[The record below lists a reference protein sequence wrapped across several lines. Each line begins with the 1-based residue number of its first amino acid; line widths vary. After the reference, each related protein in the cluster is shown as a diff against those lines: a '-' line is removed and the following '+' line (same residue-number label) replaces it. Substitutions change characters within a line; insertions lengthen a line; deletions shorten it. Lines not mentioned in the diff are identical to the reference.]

1 MRTGGDLVAETLVAL
16 GATTVFGEPG
26 QHALALFDALRRSPL
41 RYVGCRTELGV
52 AFAADGHARATGTVT
67 PFMVS
72 TGPGALATLP
82 ALMESRLAC
91 APVVGISSQIPS
103 DGLGGRRKGYLHELP
118 DQAASFRGVATSVQ
132 VVRAASQIPSALA
145 QAWEAALSVPQG
157 PAWVEIPQDILLAPT
172 DIPVV
177 AGLSVRPRTPLPRAE
192 LVRQAVQ
199 ALDAAS
205 NPVILAGGG
214 VSLSGA
220 GPELLALAERL
231 RSPVATTFA
240 AKGVFPR
247 EHPLS
252 LGSWLED
259 RFVTEFLE
267 EADVLLVAGSGLG
280 ELSSN
285 YHTMRPRGRVI
296 HIEADAGKLEANTSG
311 SLAVH
316 GDAKATLGALAAAVR
331 PRQGDGRAEAAVA
344 DLSRR
349 VRERLTGHE
358 QEFALLEAIPSGV
371 LSFWD
376 MTILTYWAW
385 SAFPGH
391 MWSAQGAGGLGY
403 ALPAAVGAA
412 ASGQRALAISGDG
425 GAMYGL
431 AELATM
437 RQHDLDVTWLIVDDG
452 GYGILREYMTG
463 AFGTP
468 TGTELARPDFAGLAA
483 SFGVPARVATPESLA
498 GQLAAALAE
507 PGPNVVVLH
516 ARPRMFAPT

>member
-1 MRTGGDLVAETLVAL
+1 MRTGGDLVVETLAAL

-26 QHALALFDALRRSPL
+26 QHALALFDALRRSSL

-118 DQAASFRGVATSVQ
+118 DQAASFRGVAVSVQ
-132 VVRAASQIPSALA
+132 VVRSAAQIPSALA

-157 PAWVEIPQDILLAPT
+157 PAWVEIPQDVLLAPT
-172 DIPVV
+172 DVPPP
-177 AGLSVRPRTPLPRAE
+177 AHLSVRPRTPLPRAE
-192 LVRQAVQ
+192 LVRQAAR
-199 ALDAAS
+199 ALDSAA

-214 VSLSGA
+214 ASLSGA

-231 RSPVATTFA
+231 RAPVATTFA
-240 AKGVFPR
+240 AKGVFPC

-252 LGSWLED
+252 LRSWLED
-259 RFVTEFLE
+259 RYVTDFLE
-267 EADVLLVAGSGLG
+267 QADVLLVAGTGLG

-285 YHTMRPRGRVI
+285 YHTMRPKGRVI
-296 HIEADAGKLEANTSG
+296 HIEADLGKLEANTSG

-316 GDAKATLGALAAAVR
+316 ADAKATLGALAAAVR
-331 PRQGDGRAEAAVA
+331 PREGDGRAEAAVA
-344 DLSRR
+344 GVLRR
-349 VRERLTGHE
+349 VRDRLGGHE
-358 QEFALLEAIPSGV
+358 QEFALLEAIPTGV

-385 SAFPGH
+385 SAFPGP

-412 ASGQRALAISGDG
+412 ASGRRALAISGDG

-452 GYGILREYMTG
+452 GYGILREYMTD
-463 AFGTP
+463 AFGAP
-468 TGTELARPDFAGLAA
+468 SGTELVRPDFADLAA
-483 SFGVPARVATPESLA
+483 SFGVPARTATPDSLA
-498 GQLAAALAE
+498 GQLTDALGQ
-507 PGPNVVVLH
+507 PGPNVVVLR
-516 ARPRMFAPT
+516 ARPRMFAQT

>member
-1 MRTGGDLVAETLVAL
+1 MRTGGDLVVETLAAL

-118 DQAASFRGVATSVQ
+118 DQAASFRGVAVSVQ
-132 VVRAASQIPSALA
+132 AVRSAAQIPSALA

-157 PAWVEIPQDILLAPT
+157 PAWIEIPQDILLAPT
-172 DIPVV
+172 DVPPP
-177 AGLSVRPRTPLPRAE
+177 ADLSVCPRTPLPRAE
-192 LVRQAVQ
+192 LVRQAAR
-199 ALDAAS
+199 ALDSAA

-214 VSLSGA
+214 TSLSGA

-231 RSPVATTFA
+231 RAPVATTFA
-240 AKGVFPR
+240 AKGVFPC

-252 LGSWLED
+252 LRSWLED
-259 RFVTEFLE
+259 RYVTDFLE
-267 EADVLLVAGSGLG
+267 QADVLLVAGTGLG

-285 YHTMRPRGRVI
+285 YHTMRPKGRVI
-296 HIEADAGKLEANTSG
+296 HIEADLSKLEANTSG

-316 GDAKATLGALAAAVR
+316 ADAKATLGALAAAVR
-331 PRQGDGRAEAAVA
+331 PREGDGRAEGAVA
-344 DLSRR
+344 GVLRR
-349 VRERLTGHE
+349 VRDRLGGHE
-358 QEFALLEAIPSGV
+358 QEFALLEAIPTGV

-385 SAFPGH
+385 SAFPGP

-412 ASGQRALAISGDG
+412 ASGRRALAISGDG

-452 GYGILREYMTG
+452 GYGILREYMTD
-463 AFGTP
+463 AFGAP
-468 TGTELARPDFAGLAA
+468 SGTELVRPDFADLAA
-483 SFGVPARVATPESLA
+483 SFGVPARTATPASLA
-498 GQLAAALAE
+498 GQLTASLAE
-507 PGPNVVVLH
+507 PGPNVVVLR
-516 ARPRMFAPT
+516 ARPRMFAQT

>member
-26 QHALALFDALRRSPL
+26 QHALAMFDALRRSPL

-157 PAWVEIPQDILLAPT
+157 PAWVEIPQDILLAPA
-172 DIPVV
+172 DVPAVS
-177 AGLSVRPRTPLPRAE
+177 GPSVHPRVPRPRPE
-192 LVRQAVQ
+192 LVRQAVRT
-199 ALDAAS
+199 LDSAS

-214 VSLSGA
+214 VNLSGA

-231 RSPVATTFA
+231 RAPVATTFA

-252 LGSWLED
+252 LQSWLED
-259 RFVTEFLE
+259 RFVTDFLE

-285 YHTMRPRGRVI
+285 YHTMRPRGRVV
-296 HIEADAGKLEANTSG
+296 HVEADPGKLEANTSG
-311 SLAVH
+311 APAVH
-316 GDAKATLGALAAAVR
+316 GDAKATLGALAAGVR
-331 PRQGDGRAEAAVA
+331 PREGDGRAEAAVA
-344 DLSRR
+344 DVLRR
-349 VRERLTGHE
+349 VRDRLSGHE
-358 QEFALLEAIPSGV
+358 QEFALLEAVPSGV
-371 LSFWD
+371 PSFWD

-403 ALPAAVGAA
+403 ALPAALGAA
-412 ASGQRALAISGDG
+412 ATGRRALAISGDG

-431 AELATM
+431 AELATL

-463 AFGTP
+463 AFGTS
-468 TGTELARPDFAGLAA
+468 TGTELARPDFAALAA
-483 SFGVPARVATPESLA
+483 SFGVAARVATPDSLA
-498 GQLAAALAE
+498 ADLAAALSE

>member
-1 MRTGGDLVAETLVAL
+1 MRTGGDLVVETLAAL

-26 QHALALFDALRRSPL
+26 QHALALFDALRRSSL

-118 DQAASFRGVATSVQ
+118 DQAASFRGVAVSVQ
-132 VVRAASQIPSALA
+132 VVRSAAQIPSALA

-157 PAWVEIPQDILLAPT
+157 PAWVEIPQDVLLAPT
-172 DIPVV
+172 DVPPP
-177 AGLSVRPRTPLPRAE
+177 ADLSVRPRTPLPRAE
-192 LVRQAVQ
+192 LVRQAAR
-199 ALDAAS
+199 ALDSAA

-214 VSLSGA
+214 ASLSGA

-231 RSPVATTFA
+231 RAPVATTFA
-240 AKGVFPR
+240 AKGVFPC

-252 LGSWLED
+252 LRSWLED
-259 RFVTEFLE
+259 RYVTDFLE
-267 EADVLLVAGSGLG
+267 QADVLLVAGTGLG

-285 YHTMRPRGRVI
+285 YHTMRPKGRVI
-296 HIEADAGKLEANTSG
+296 HIEADLGKLEANTSG

-316 GDAKATLGALAAAVR
+316 ADAKATLGALAAAVR
-331 PRQGDGRAEAAVA
+331 PREGDGRAEAAVA
-344 DLSRR
+344 GVLRR
-349 VRERLTGHE
+349 VRDRLGGHE
-358 QEFALLEAIPSGV
+358 QEFALLEAIPTGV

-385 SAFPGH
+385 SAFPGP

-412 ASGQRALAISGDG
+412 ASGRRALAISGDG

-452 GYGILREYMTG
+452 GYGILREYMTD
-463 AFGTP
+463 AFGAP
-468 TGTELARPDFAGLAA
+468 SGTELVRPDFADLAA
-483 SFGVPARVATPESLA
+483 SFGVPARTATPDSLA
-498 GQLAAALAE
+498 GQLTDALGQ
-507 PGPNVVVLH
+507 PGPNVVVLR
-516 ARPRMFAPT
+516 ARPRMFAQT